1 MVECGQIPDL
11 LRRGPTLSPRPVLA
25 LDLGG
30 TQIRAAAILA
40 DGSRVAR
47 QALGTPV
54 SEGPAAIVRACGD
67 ALEAARAAAP
77 RDVASALLGVGISA
91 PGPVDPWAGILVEP
105 PNLGLEVRD
114 LPMAAQLESRLALPV
129 FLERDTNVAA
139 LAEQAFGAA
148 RGIAD
153 FLYLTISTG
162 IGGSIV
168 TRGHLLLG
176 PDGMAGEL
184 GHVPVELDGPLCGC
198 GGAGHLEA
206 VASGRALARD
216 AMIAGETGRSPFLAA
231 RTAAAS
237 AAAAASDGPAALSA
251 RDVADG
257 ETAGDPTCAG
267 LMDRARRAVATACAG
282 FVNTFN
288 PSRIVVGG
296 SIAEHQG
303 ERLLGAIRDEI
314 ARSSFRRPGQ
324 RVRVVPAALGA
335 DVSLAGA
342 YPLVTAR
349 IGDDAWRDHR
359 PVPAALSR
367 LAGA

>member
-1 MVECGQIPDL
+1 MLECGQIPDL

-47 QALGTPV
+47 QASGTPV

-67 ALEAARAAAP
+67 ALEATRAAAP
-77 RDVASALLGVGISA
+77 AEIASALLGVGISA
-91 PGPVDPWAGILVEP
+91 PGPVDPWVGMLVEP
-105 PNLGLEVRD
+105 PNLGVEVRN
-114 LPMAAQLESRLALPV
+114 LSLAAELESRLGLPV

-148 RGIAD
+148 RDIAD
-153 FLYLTISTG
+153 FLYLTVSTG
-162 IGGSIV
+162 VGGSIV
-168 TRGHLLLG
+168 SGGHLLLG
-176 PDGMAGEL
+176 PDGTAGEL

-198 GGAGHLEA
+198 GGTGHLEA
-206 VASGRALARD
+206 IASGRALARD
-216 AMIAGETGRSPFLAA
+216 AKIAGETGRSPFLAA
-231 RTAAAS
+231 RV
-237 AAAAASDGPAALSA
+237 AAAAASDDPAALTA

-257 ETAGDPTCAG
+257 EMAGDPTCTG

-303 ERLLGAIRDEI
+303 ERLLGAVRDEI
-314 ARSSFRRPGQ
+314 ARSSFHRPGQ
-324 RVRVVPAALGA
+324 RVRIVPAALGA

-367 LAGA
+367 MAGA

>member
-1 MVECGQIPDL
+1 M
-11 LRRGPTLSPRPVLA
+11 A
-25 LDLGG
+25 
-30 TQIRAAAILA
+30 
-40 DGSRVAR
+40 
-47 QALGTPV
+47 
-54 SEGPAAIVRACGD
+54 EGAAAIVRACGD
-67 ALEAARAAAP
+67 ALEAARNAAP
-77 RDVASALLGVGISA
+77 AEVADALLGVGISA
-91 PGPVDPWAGILVEP
+91 PGPVDPWAGTLVEP
-105 PNLGLEVRD
+105 PNLGPAVRD
-114 LPMAAQLESRLALPV
+114 LPLAAELEARLGLPV

-153 FLYLTISTG
+153 FLYLTVSTG
-162 IGGSIV
+162 IGGSIMSA
-168 TRGHLLLG
+168 GQLLLG

-216 AMIAGETGRSPFLAA
+216 AKIAGESGRSPFLAA
-231 RTAAAS
+231 RAAAL
-237 AAAAASDGPAALSA
+237 AASPNPAALSA

-257 ETAGDPTCAG
+257 EIAGDPTCAG

-296 SIAEHQG
+296 SIAEHQA

-324 RVRVVPAALGA
+324 RVQVLAAALGA

-349 IGDDAWRDHR
+349 HGDDAWRDHR
-359 PVPAALSR
+359 PMPSNPLVHPAGQRPRST
-367 LAGA
+367 GGIQ